1 MNIQPVDR
9 KQDLFAHF
17 APPIRPQS
25 PLRQAIT
32 AAYRRD
38 EAECVLPLIDAA
50 TSRSWKAAV
59 MVSVPCR
66 PFVGCCQRNRASNPL
81 IWPVIK
87 STLGW

>member
-9 KQDLFAHF
+9 KQDLFANF

-32 AAYRRD
+32 SAYRRD

-50 TSRSWKAAV
+50 TSSPRLKEAAARTARKLIARKAW
-59 MVSVPCR
+59 R
-66 PFVGCCQRNRASNPL
+66 
-81 IWPVIK
+81 
-87 STLGW
+87 